1 MEITADLAVTFH
13 WQPSEIAELE
23 SWELQ
28 AYQKLALERMK
39 ALYGRV

>member
-1 MEITADLAVTFH
+1 MEIAADVAITFH
-13 WQPSEIAELE
+13 WQPSEIAKLE

-28 AYQKLALERMK
+28 HYQKLALERMK